1 MVNPIEIIL
10 IPTIMIIIGYAL
22 KRNNVLNAKDST
34 TLSKIVINISLPSLI
49 FVNLSSAHINS
60 NMAILPVASFAVSM
74 VCMLLAYLFSRSRG
88 YSKIKTWTLMI
99 AAAMMNSGFIGFP
112 ITLGVFGNEGFLN
125 AIFYDLAT
133 TVLFVM
139 FGMILVGEFGGDKK
153 DVVKNGLKFV
163 PLWAVIL
170 GLLFNFSHIEMGY
183 VLKNVFTYLGNSTTP
198 LIMLSLGLTID
209 FREIKHYLKDSLLI
223 SLLRLVVSPL
233 LMFGILSAIHLTGLA
248 FNVAV
253 LEAGMST
260 AMNALVLS
268 ITYNLDN
275 KLMSSCIFT
284 DVLLSLVT
292 LTVIITF
299 VV

>member
-170 GLLFNFSHIEMGY
+170 GLLFPAFFAIAHEA
-183 VLKNVFTYLGNSTTP
+183 
-198 LIMLSLGLTID
+198 
-209 FREIKHYLKDSLLI
+209 EDSQPDCC
-223 SLLRLVVSPL
+223 R
-233 LMFGILSAIHLTGLA
+233 A
-248 FNVAV
+248 
-253 LEAGMST
+253 
-260 AMNALVLS
+260 
-268 ITYNLDN
+268 
-275 KLMSSCIFT
+275 
-284 DVLLSLVT
+284 
-292 LTVIITF
+292 
-299 VV
+299 

>member
-170 GLLFNFSHIEMGY
+170 GLLFNFSHIEMG
-183 VLKNVFTYLGNSTTP
+183 
-198 LIMLSLGLTID
+198 LTID

-292 LTVIITF
+292 LTAIITF